1 MLRVHVDDVALVFT
15 TATMT
20 FKVQTWPL
28 SQLPGLSDEQ
38 LAQLERVGLATTHD
52 LLSQTRSPRDLQQIA
67 QRLNLPLRYPQKWVA
82 LASLSQL
89 PSIGCQYCGLIL
101 HSGIASIQQLATVA
115 PGRLHSQILRLH
127 TATMRRSD
135 LCPTPDQV
143 VCWVREAKQFLQSR

>member
-1 MLRVHVDDVALVFT
+1 MLRVYVDAVTPVFI
-15 TATMT
+15 TAAMS
-20 FKVQTWPL
+20 FKAQTWPL
-28 SQLPGLSDEQ
+28 SQLPGLSGEQ
-38 LAQLERVGLATTHD
+38 LAQLQSVGLETTQD
-52 LLSQTRSPRDLQQIA
+52 LLIQTRSPRDLQRVA
-67 QRLNLPLRYPQKWVA
+67 QQLKLPLRYTQKWVA

-101 HSGIASIQQLATVA
+101 HSGIASISQLATVP

-143 VCWVREAKQFLQSR
+143 VCWVQEAKQFVRSQ